1 MLKPLVD
8 GIIVKSIHVIEDGKV
23 TYSWPSSVLRRKIAH
38 FLKMALREESKDIPS
53 CAIVLDFK
61 FKTMYFALMRNKSI
75 IVFKLDLNNPLE
87 LVFLKIQMILSI
99 VYPSY
104 KVFN

>member
-1 MLKPLVD
+1 
-8 GIIVKSIHVIEDGKV
+8 
-23 TYSWPSSVLRRKIAH
+23 
-38 FLKMALREESKDIPS
+38 MALREESKDIPS
-53 CAIVLDFK
+53 CGIVLDFK